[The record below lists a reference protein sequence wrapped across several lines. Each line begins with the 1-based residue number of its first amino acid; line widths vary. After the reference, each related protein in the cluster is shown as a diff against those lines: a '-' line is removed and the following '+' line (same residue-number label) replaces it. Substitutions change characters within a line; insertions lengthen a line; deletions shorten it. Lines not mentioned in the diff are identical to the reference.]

1 VLTRHHLWYIT
12 ANETFENMEKIKKM
26 NKKKYKPI
34 ILTTLVITGLTLIF
48 FIVTSKNRT
57 AKKTETPTHQNKKAY
72 RYAKPSQRIKG
83 FQYDG
88 YEKSHHLLSVRSSQ
102 VTIRRKKMGFVR
114 FALIKEALFEEGHIK
129 LYTPVDTQTAINSS
143 TEGISDP
150 ASLQRVLGLMTS
162 KDSKLLSNFK
172 NVSSIL
178 IRPVTIEVYHDK
190 HLATSI
196 SAGSGAIS
204 LTRQTIIFTGSV
216 IVISGKRKLML
227 DRLALNPENTLLT
240 GTDYVLYTPEGKTT
254 GKQITTDLSLQKGF
268 E

>member
-1 VLTRHHLWYIT
+1 
-12 ANETFENMEKIKKM
+12 M
-26 NKKKYKPI
+26 NKNIYKPI
-34 ILTTLVITGLTLIF
+34 VLTTLAITGLALIYLM
-48 FIVTSKNRT
+48 VTSRT
-57 AKKTETPTHQNKKAY
+57 PPDTKTETPAHQNKKTY
-72 RYAKPSQRIKG
+72 RYAKPSQRIRG

-88 YEKSHHLLSVRSSQ
+88 YEASHHLLSIRSSQ

-129 LYTPVDTQTAINSS
+129 LYMPVDPQTAINPD
-143 TEGISDP
+143 TDGIADP
-150 ASLQRVLGLMTS
+150 AGLQRALGLMTS

-178 IRPVTIEVYHDK
+178 IRPVIIEMYNDNR
-190 HLATSI
+190 LATSI
-196 SAGSGAIS
+196 SGGSCAIS
-204 LTRQTIIFTGSV
+204 LTRRNIIFTGSV
-216 IVISGKRKLML
+216 IVISGNRKLML

-240 GTDYVLYTPEGKTT
+240 GTDYVLYTPKGKTA